1 MRISYLSETICE
13 ITVNKNPNRD
23 NLKPFKKGHD
33 PRRNLKGAPKLPNLE
48 ELMAEVLDEQ
58 KDGKT
63 AAQQILAKLVAKAIK
78 GDIRAAEVLFD
89 RGYGRAKQAIDLNVK
104 ETDVDFTF

>member
-1 MRISYLSETICE
+1 
-13 ITVNKNPNRD
+13 VNKNPNRD

-33 PRRNLKGAPKLPNLE
+33 PRRNLKGAPKIPNIDD
-48 ELMAEVLDEQ
+48 LMAEVLNE
-58 KDGKT
+58 KEDGKSKARAILDKLFEK
-63 AAQQILAKLVAKAIK
+63 AAK
-78 GDIRAAEVLFD
+78 GDIRAAEVLLD

>member
-1 MRISYLSETICE
+1 MEQICE
-13 ITVNKNPNRD
+13 TTVNKKPRLE
-23 NLKPFKKGHD
+23 NLKPFKKGHNE
-33 PRRNLKGAPKLPNLE
+33 RRNMKGAPKLPNLE